1 MASGGQL
8 WPGPGCKRTTLI
20 IIGHLFLGY
29 AKIII
34 ETSRCQYIR
43 MKKILTLCLVV
54 KGEKILLGM
63 KKRGFGA
70 GRWNGFGGKVE
81 GGESIEEAAKRET
94 FEECGVVITEMEKV
108 GIHEFE
114 FAHDR
119 GNILEVHVFRV
130 SEWTGELIETE
141 EMRPQWFTT
150 DAIPYDE
157 MWPDDIHWIPVFLT
171 GKKFRTKFLFGQGD
185 SVLEN
190 HVEEVSEL

>member
-1 MASGGQL
+1 M
-8 WPGPGCKRTTLI
+8 R
-20 IIGHLFLGY
+20 
-29 AKIII
+29 
-34 ETSRCQYIR
+34 
-43 MKKILTLCLVV
+43 KILTLCFVM
-54 KGEKILLGM
+54 KEDRILLAM

-81 GGESIEEAAKRET
+81 AGETIEEAAKRET
-94 FEECGVVITEMEKV
+94 KEECGIEIVEMEKA

-114 FAHDR
+114 FASDR
-119 GNILEVHVFRV
+119 GTILEVHVFRV
-130 SEWTGELIETE
+130 SEWQGEPRETE

-171 GKKFRTKFLFGQGD
+171 GKKFRTKFLFGEGD

-190 HVEEVSEL
+190 HVEEVATLDETRGVV